1 MKRAGQ
7 RKRLVAVAI
16 DDFSRASLE
25 EASTAGQTTL
35 DVLLVRAI
43 RYYLA
48 ESDSG
53 RPGWPY
59 SRLEGEDEAVEETS
73 AVELEIDG
81 SAWAGFSRE
90 ADRQKV
96 STDRLLRH
104 AALYYLADR
113 DSGRLTQK
121 ILEGLKK
128 PER

>member
-1 MKRAGQ
+1 MRRAGE
-7 RKRLVAVAI
+7 RNRIVAVAI

-25 EASTAGQTTL
+25 DASTAGQTTP
-35 DVLLVRAI
+35 DVLLVRSI

-48 ESDSG
+48 ERDSG

-59 SRLEGEDEAVEETS
+59 ARLEGEKEAVGGAS
-73 AVELEIDG
+73 VVELEVDG
-81 SAWAGFSRE
+81 STWAGFSRE

-96 STDRLLRH
+96 STDELLQH

-121 ILEGLKK
+121 ILEDLEK
-128 PER
+128 PEP

>member
-7 RKRLVAVAI
+7 RKRIVAVAI
-16 DDFSRASLE
+16 DDFSSASLE
-25 EASTAGQTTL
+25 EASTAGRTTS

-48 ESDSG
+48 ERDSG

-59 SRLEGEDEAVEETS
+59 SRLDEGDEVEEATS
-73 AVELEIDG
+73 VVELEVDG

-96 STDRLLRH
+96 STDRLLQH
-104 AALYYLADR
+104 AVLYYLADR

-121 ILEGLKK
+121 ILEDLEK
-128 PER
+128 PEP